1 MHEGFLFADRS
12 VISTFLYKAF
22 HINRSLCYTTLH
34 ITYLLDKHYISFER
48 HRKIEMENKEVKPR
62 IKKGLWKPEE
72 DLILKTYVQTHG
84 EGNWATVSEKS
95 GLMRGG
101 KSCRLRWKN
110 YLRPNIKR
118 GGMSQEE
125 EDLIIRMHKLLGNR
139 WSLIAGRLPGR
150 TDNEVKNY
158 WNTHLNKRLHSG
170 KRKIIDSNTCQNDT
184 DKENM
189 NRNKRQRNSRPVC
202 SASPKGIAEEINEKN
217 KEKEESSSFTDAWIQ
232 GAQSMNYYIESPVEQ
247 ANNYAF
253 VYDEEPFVACLD
265 SFVLFESI
273 GYNGGETYSQVD
285 LQPFMP

>member
-1 MHEGFLFADRS
+1 
-12 VISTFLYKAF
+12 
-22 HINRSLCYTTLH
+22 
-34 ITYLLDKHYISFER
+34 
-48 HRKIEMENKEVKPR
+48 MENKEVKPR

-125 EDLIIRMHKLLGNR
+125 EDLIIRMHKLLGN
-139 WSLIAGRLPGR
+139 
-150 TDNEVKNY
+150 
-158 WNTHLNKRLHSG
+158 
-170 KRKIIDSNTCQNDT
+170 RKIIDSNTCQNDT